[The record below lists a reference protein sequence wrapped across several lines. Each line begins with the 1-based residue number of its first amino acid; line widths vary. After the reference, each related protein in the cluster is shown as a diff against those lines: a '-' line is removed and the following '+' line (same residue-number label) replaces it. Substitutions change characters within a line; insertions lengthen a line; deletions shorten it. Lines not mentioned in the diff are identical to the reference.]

1 MTETPRELVIEMK
14 EVLAPAILGLNE
26 DNPVAALRWTVDQM
40 LEYVSRILNVEVEH
54 GDNGRND

>member
-1 MTETPRELVIEMK
+1 MTETPRDIITEMK

-26 DNPVAALRWTVDQM
+26 DNPVEALRWTVDQM